1 MRKKIFEDDTAEY
14 FEEIINGF
22 TVKLRHDKITGEV
35 WIDPQDLFIACGG
48 KGKFEDFL
56 GTDQGLDLINEWHQD
71 HIDAPGFLRLFRSVK
86 LPEIR
91 SGEGLDRTGSS
102 HRTRQ

>member
-22 TVKLRHDKITGEV
+22 TVKLRHDKLTSEV

-56 GTDQGLDLINEWHQD
+56 GTDKGLDLINEWQRD
-71 HIDAPGFLRLFRSVK
+71 HPDAPGFLRLFRRVK
-86 LPEIR
+86 VPMNHSSDGSEI
-91 SGEGLDRTGSS
+91 GGKTL
-102 HRTRQ
+102 